1 MRLKF
6 SFSSSTGKLLDFF
19 GNINQPLSFCGE
31 HNRSDKA
38 LVCAHGYTDIAV
50 GVPEDSKIRS
60 SFKLHNKKTHCLITV
75 SIHEEFASGT
85 FLQASAVALIIKSLT
100 LILTPSPFN

>member
-19 GNINQPLSFCGE
+19 GNINQTLSFGGE

-38 LVCAHGYTDIAV
+38 LVCAHSYTDIAV

-60 SFKLHNKKTHCLITV
+60 RFKVHTKKLTV
-75 SIHEEFASGT
+75 
-85 FLQASAVALIIKSLT
+85 
-100 LILTPSPFN
+100 